1 MSRRRRTGSG
11 VARRLTDHSL
21 WIVGLLLILL
31 AALGPRLADRVGWS
45 DGDLNDAATSTDTVP
60 QSPRSPTSPF
70 GIPLDELPGSA
81 NADSTAGRPAAD
93 GSHDPPERSSAG
105 RDPASVTN
113 SALPGAFD
121 ATVLVVRDGDSVD
134 VRDLDG
140 RTIRIR
146 LHGIDAPEYGQPH
159 FRGSTAFVR
168 RRLAGRPVRVVP
180 IAIDRYDRLVGEI
193 WLDGRR
199 FNSEIVRQGWAWFY
213 RQYAE
218 GDDELA
224 AAESEARSNAR
235 GLWADPSPQP
245 PWIWRR
251 QPGR

>member
-1 MSRRRRTGSG
+1 MTRRRRTGAG
-11 VARRLTDHSL
+11 VGRRLAERSL
-21 WIVGLLLILL
+21 LMGGLLLLLL
-31 AALGPRLADRVGWS
+31 AVLGPRLAGRVGWP
-45 DGDLNDAATSTDTVP
+45 DGDPSDAATSAATVSE
-60 QSPRSPTSPF
+60 SPRSLAPDAEK
-70 GIPLDELPGSA
+70 PLAEFPG
-81 NADSTAGRPAAD
+81 
-93 GSHDPPERSSAG
+93 E
-105 RDPASVTN
+105 
-113 SALPGAFD
+113 FD

-134 VRDLDG
+134 VRDPDG
-140 RTIRIR
+140 RTIRVR

-168 RRLAGRPVRVVP
+168 GRLAGRPVRVVP
-180 IAIDRYDRLVGEI
+180 VAIDRYDRLVGEI

-199 FNSEIVRQGWAWFY
+199 FNAEIVRQGWAWFY

-245 PWIWRR
+245 PWVWRR
-251 QPGR
+251 HPGR